1 MSFLDNIRKRELE
14 KNRMSAWS
22 QSVTYLCRF
31 IRQYLREAEL
41 TSPLRIKADMLRI
54 EKVLFSRLT
63 IFLNGETVSVTALPL
78 QDPRT
83 PEGGGCILVR
93 STNKVTYNLLWNGV
107 SSAVEGNWEIARVDD
122 GLAAKEVQV
131 GSLTV
136 FFEQRR
142 EESRQL
148 SGKNLDEALDSL
160 FGLPHHTEVPANEGE
175 RSRTIPGSRGS
186 YSFRQKPAP
195 YSPNVADGPKRQPPA
210 PQ

>member
-1 MSFLDNIRKRELE
+1 
-14 KNRMSAWS
+14 MSAWS
-22 QSVTYLCRF
+22 QSVTHLCRF

-41 TSPLRIKADMLRI
+41 TSPLRIKADLLRV
-54 EKVLFSRLT
+54 EKVLFNRLT

-78 QDPRT
+78 HDPRT

-107 SSAVEGNWEIARVDD
+107 SSAVDGNWEIARVDD

-136 FFEQRR
+136 FFDQRR
-142 EESRQL
+142 DESRAL
-148 SGKNLDEALDSL
+148 SGASLDEALDRL
-160 FGLPHHTEVPANEGE
+160 FGLPQHTEPLANEGE
-175 RSRTIPGSRGS
+175 SSRRIPGSLGS
-186 YSFRQKPAP
+186 FSFRQRPAP
-195 YSPNVADGPKRQPPA
+195 YSPNIASDAKRQPPV